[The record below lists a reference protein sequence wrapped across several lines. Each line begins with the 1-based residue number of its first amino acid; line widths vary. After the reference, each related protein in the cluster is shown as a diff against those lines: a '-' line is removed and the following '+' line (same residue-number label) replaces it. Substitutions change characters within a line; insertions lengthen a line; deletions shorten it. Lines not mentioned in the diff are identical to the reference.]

1 MRLYDTV
8 HICFYVRMFRYM
20 VLGMGSLVQRIGYSM
35 VGDIFRILLVEY
47 YLFYFPPFVIF
58 ESTHRCDVQLGF
70 RYVIQM
76 LGILLYVFSA
86 LFTLDCETVYIA
98 FVIWA
103 VLFVELILVLT

>member
-1 MRLYDTV
+1 ML
-8 HICFYVRMFRYM
+8 RYM
-20 VLGMGSLVQRIGYSM
+20 VLGMGRLVQRIGYSM

-70 RYVIQM
+70 RYVIRM

-86 LFTLDCETVYIA
+86 L
-98 FVIWA
+98 
-103 VLFVELILVLT
+103 